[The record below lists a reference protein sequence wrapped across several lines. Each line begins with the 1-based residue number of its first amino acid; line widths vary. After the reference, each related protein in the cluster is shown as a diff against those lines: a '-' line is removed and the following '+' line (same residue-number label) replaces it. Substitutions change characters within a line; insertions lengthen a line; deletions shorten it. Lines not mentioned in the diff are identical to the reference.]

1 MEFYMKNRILTLILV
16 AALSNAQEDT
26 QQENQNNDAIQSNT
40 PIEEVVVAVSFI
52 PDEKRDTSEISSTL
66 SSESMSIAG
75 DSEASDAL
83 KRVTGLSLVKGKYV
97 YVRGL
102 GERYSSA
109 LLNGVL
115 LPSPEPLKRVVPFD
129 IFPTSILDNVLVQ
142 KTYSAQYPGE
152 FGGGVIDMR
161 TKLIPNEEFYEL
173 SVSTSYDS
181 LATGTEGDIMAG
193 YDDDWTGFDTG
204 YRDLPESLAPL
215 YENSD
220 FISLATA
227 SYFEIQSAAQGFSGQ
242 WLPEKEEFAADI
254 GFDFAYGNSF
264 RLENYGNLGVIIS
277 AGYDSSNDYQPDISR
292 TNYSRG
298 TGDALVAMDQY
309 EVKKSN
315 KQVDTNLLTTI
326 GWDINNQNY
335 LQFTG
340 LIVRKTDN
348 RLTVSEGRN
357 VEADFNERRT
367 KMEWVERSIT
377 SSTLSGKHDFDNG
390 LSIDWRTSFATGK
403 RNSPFERE
411 YFYEFQN
418 GAYEFSRRQDSNYTN
433 FSWLNDNSNE
443 TAIDFMY
450 PIETDNIIANFKF
463 GLKTLEKERDTDVK
477 RYAFLP
483 DFTNGALFADRDF
496 RRQPINVIMNPQNF
510 RYDRTGLVL
519 TELSLN
525 TDRYEGEMTVDA
537 WYVSFESDITE
548 KLSVSIGARNEE
560 SLLETN
566 TLTFFGGSDV
576 VQSTDELDKLLPA
589 LTATYQLNESMQ
601 VRFGMSETISRPM
614 FREMSPVLFV
624 NFETDRLERGFEGI
638 KSSEIENLDLRYEW
652 YFGFDEFLT
661 ISYFTKDFINP
672 IEQVLEAAATSSYVS
687 YRNALS
693 AELQGAE
700 FEFQKQFGELISG
713 YDFFGKINYTVT
725 DSNAITNPEF
735 ITLSSYD
742 DRPLVGQ
749 PDNILNIQFGYY
761 GSDDSRLSVIYNDV
775 GNRIRELGSDVI
787 PNVMEDLPET
797 LDMVYNKTFRAYDGN
812 LDLTVKLRNLLEEP
826 YEALQGDAVYESYS
840 TSSSISIGLKYSY

>member
-1 MEFYMKNRILTLILV
+1 MKNKILALIFIT
-16 AALSNAQEDT
+16 ALGYAQEDA
-26 QQENQNNDAIQSNT
+26 QQENQNNNAIQSNT

-173 SVSTSYDS
+173 SVSTTYDS

-377 SSTLSGKHDFDNG
+377 SSTLSGEHDFDNG

-725 DSNAITNPEF
+725 DSNAVTNPEF

-775 GNRIRELGSDVI
+775 GKRIRELGSDVI

-797 LDMVYNKTFRAYDGN
+797 LDMVYKKTFRAFDGN
-812 LDLTVKLRNLLEEP
+812 LDLTIKLRNLLEEP
-826 YEALQGDAVYESYS
+826 YEALQGDRVFETYS

>member
-1 MEFYMKNRILTLILV
+1 MKNKILALIFIT
-16 AALSNAQEDT
+16 ALFYAQEDA
-26 QQENQNNDAIQSNT
+26 QQENQNNNAIQSNT

-173 SVSTSYDS
+173 SVSTTYDS

-725 DSNAITNPEF
+725 DSNAVTNPEF

-775 GNRIRELGSDVI
+775 GKRIRELGSDVI

-797 LDMVYNKTFRAYDGN
+797 LDMVYKKTFRAFDGN
-812 LDLTVKLRNLLEEP
+812 LDLTIKLRNLLEEP
-826 YEALQGDAVYESYS
+826 YEALQGDRVFETYS

>member
-1 MEFYMKNRILTLILV
+1 MKNKILALIFIT
-16 AALSNAQEDT
+16 ALSYAQEDA
-26 QQENQNNDAIQSNT
+26 QQENQNNNAIQSDT

-173 SVSTSYDS
+173 SVSTTYDS

-725 DSNAITNPEF
+725 DSNAVTNPEF

-775 GNRIRELGSDVI
+775 GKRIRELGSDVI

-797 LDMVYNKTFRAYDGN
+797 LDMVYKKTFRAFDGN
-812 LDLTVKLRNLLEEP
+812 LDLTIKLRNLLEEP
-826 YEALQGDAVYESYS
+826 YEALQGDRVFETYS

>member
-1 MEFYMKNRILTLILV
+1 MKNKILALIFIT
-16 AALSNAQEDT
+16 ALSYAQEDA
-26 QQENQNNDAIQSNT
+26 QQENQNNNAIQSNT

-215 YENSD
+215 YQNSD
-220 FISLATA
+220 FISLASA
-227 SYFEIQSAAQGFSGQ
+227 SYFEIQSAAQGFPGQ
-242 WLPEKEEFAADI
+242 WLPEKEEFAPDF

-277 AGYDSSNDYQPDISR
+277 AGYDTANDYQPDISR

-315 KQVDTNLLTTI
+315 KQVDSNLLTTI

-377 SSTLSGKHDFDNG
+377 SSTLSGKHDFNNG

-411 YFYEFQN
+411 YFYEFQD

-450 PIETDNIIANFKF
+450 PIETANIIANFKF

-483 DFTNGALFADRDF
+483 DFTNGALFADRNF
-496 RRQPINVIMNPQNF
+496 RRQPINVIMDPQNF

-537 WYVSFESDITE
+537 WYMSVESDITE
-548 KLSVSIGARNEE
+548 KFSISIGARNEE

-761 GSDDSRLSVIYNDV
+761 GSDDSRLSLIYNDV

>member
-1 MEFYMKNRILTLILV
+1 MKNKILALIFIT
-16 AALSNAQEDT
+16 ALFYAQEDA
-26 QQENQNNDAIQSNT
+26 QQENQNNNAIQSNT

-725 DSNAITNPEF
+725 DSNAVTNPEF

-775 GNRIRELGSDVI
+775 GKRIRELGSDVI

-797 LDMVYNKTFRAYDGN
+797 LDMVYKKTFRAFDGN
-812 LDLTVKLRNLLEEP
+812 LDLTIKLRNLLEEP
-826 YEALQGDAVYESYS
+826 YEALQGDRVFETYS

>member
-1 MEFYMKNRILTLILV
+1 MKNKILALIFIT
-16 AALSNAQEDT
+16 ALSYAQEDA
-26 QQENQNNDAIQSNT
+26 QQENQNNNAIQSNT

-173 SVSTSYDS
+173 SVSTTYDS

-725 DSNAITNPEF
+725 DSNAVTNPEF

-797 LDMVYNKTFRAYDGN
+797 LDMVYKKTFRAFDGN
-812 LDLTVKLRNLLEEP
+812 LDLTIKLRNLLEEP
-826 YEALQGDAVYESYS
+826 YEALQGDRVFETYS

>member
-1 MEFYMKNRILTLILV
+1 MKNKILALIFIT
-16 AALSNAQEDT
+16 ALSYAQEDA
-26 QQENQNNDAIQSNT
+26 QQENQNNNAIQSNT

-161 TKLIPNEEFYEL
+161 TKLLPNEEFYEL
-173 SVSTSYDS
+173 SVSTTYDS

-725 DSNAITNPEF
+725 DSNAVTNPEF

-775 GNRIRELGSDVI
+775 GKRIRELGSDVI

-797 LDMVYNKTFRAYDGN
+797 LDMVYKKTFRAFDGN
-812 LDLTVKLRNLLEEP
+812 LDLTIKLRNLLEEP
-826 YEALQGDAVYESYS
+826 YEALQGDRVFETYS

>member
-1 MEFYMKNRILTLILV
+1 MKNKILALIFIT
-16 AALSNAQEDT
+16 ALSYAQEDA
-26 QQENQNNDAIQSNT
+26 QEENQNNNAIQSNT

-173 SVSTSYDS
+173 SVSTTYDS

-277 AGYDSSNDYQPDISR
+277 AGYDTSNDYQPDISR

-725 DSNAITNPEF
+725 DSNAVTNPEF

-775 GNRIRELGSDVI
+775 GKRIRELGSDVI

-797 LDMVYNKTFRAYDGN
+797 LDMVYKKTFRAFDGN
-812 LDLTVKLRNLLEEP
+812 LDLTIKLRNLLEEP
-826 YEALQGDAVYESYS
+826 YEALQGDRVFETYS

>member
-1 MEFYMKNRILTLILV
+1 MKNKILALIFIT
-16 AALSNAQEDT
+16 ALGYAQEDA
-26 QQENQNNDAIQSNT
+26 QQENQNNNAIQSNT

-161 TKLIPNEEFYEL
+161 TKLLPNEEFYEL
-173 SVSTSYDS
+173 SVSTTYDS

-725 DSNAITNPEF
+725 DSNAVTNPEF

-775 GNRIRELGSDVI
+775 GKRIRELGSDVI

-797 LDMVYNKTFRAYDGN
+797 LDMVYKKTFRAFDGN
-812 LDLTVKLRNLLEEP
+812 LDLTIKLRNLLEEP
-826 YEALQGDAVYESYS
+826 YEALQGDRVFETYS

>member
-1 MEFYMKNRILTLILV
+1 MKNKILALIFIT
-16 AALSNAQEDT
+16 ALSYAQEDA
-26 QQENQNNDAIQSNT
+26 QEENQNNNAIQSDT

-173 SVSTSYDS
+173 SVSTTYDS

-725 DSNAITNPEF
+725 DSNAVTNPEF

-775 GNRIRELGSDVI
+775 GKRIRELGSDVI

-797 LDMVYNKTFRAYDGN
+797 LDMVYKKTFRAFDGN
-812 LDLTVKLRNLLEEP
+812 LDLTIKLRNLLEEP
-826 YEALQGDAVYESYS
+826 YEALQGDRVFETYS

>member
-1 MEFYMKNRILTLILV
+1 MKNKILALIFIT
-16 AALSNAQEDT
+16 ALSYAQEDA
-26 QQENQNNDAIQSNT
+26 QQENQNNNAIQSNT

-173 SVSTSYDS
+173 SVSTTYDS

-725 DSNAITNPEF
+725 DSNAVTNPEF
-735 ITLSSYD
+735 VTLSSYD

-797 LDMVYNKTFRAYDGN
+797 LDMVYKKTFRAFDGN
-812 LDLTVKLRNLLEEP
+812 LDLSIKLRNLLEEP
-826 YEALQGDAVYESYS
+826 YEALQGDRVFETYS

>member
-1 MEFYMKNRILTLILV
+1 MKNKILALIFIT
-16 AALSNAQEDT
+16 ALSYAQEDA
-26 QQENQNNDAIQSNT
+26 QQENQNNNAIQSNT

-173 SVSTSYDS
+173 SVSTTYDS

-725 DSNAITNPEF
+725 DSNAVTNPEF

-775 GNRIRELGSDVI
+775 GKRIRELGSDVI

-797 LDMVYNKTFRAYDGN
+797 LDMVYKKTFRAFDGN
-812 LDLTVKLRNLLEEP
+812 LDLTIKLRNLLEEP
-826 YEALQGDAVYESYS
+826 YEALQGDRVFETYS

>member
-1 MEFYMKNRILTLILV
+1 MKNRILTLILV

-173 SVSTSYDS
+173 SVSTTYDS

-725 DSNAITNPEF
+725 DSNAVTNPEF

-775 GNRIRELGSDVI
+775 GKRIRELGSDVI

-797 LDMVYNKTFRAYDGN
+797 LDMVYKKTFRAFDGN
-812 LDLTVKLRNLLEEP
+812 LDLTIKLRNLLEEP
-826 YEALQGDAVYESYS
+826 YEALQGDRVFETYS

>member
-1 MEFYMKNRILTLILV
+1 MKNKILALIFIT
-16 AALSNAQEDT
+16 ALSYAQEDA
-26 QQENQNNDAIQSNT
+26 QQENQNNNAIQSNT

-173 SVSTSYDS
+173 SVSTTYDS

-220 FISLATA
+220 CISLATA

-725 DSNAITNPEF
+725 DSNAVTNPEF

-775 GNRIRELGSDVI
+775 GKRIRELGSDVI

-797 LDMVYNKTFRAYDGN
+797 LDMVYKKTFRAFDGN
-812 LDLTVKLRNLLEEP
+812 LDLTIKLRNLLEEP
-826 YEALQGDAVYESYS
+826 YEALQGDRVFETYS

>member
-1 MEFYMKNRILTLILV
+1 MKNKILALIFIT
-16 AALSNAQEDT
+16 ALGYAQEDA
-26 QQENQNNDAIQSNT
+26 QQENQNNNAIQSNT

-173 SVSTSYDS
+173 SVSTTYDS

-367 KMEWVERSIT
+367 KMDWVERSIT

-725 DSNAITNPEF
+725 DSNAVTNPEF

-775 GNRIRELGSDVI
+775 GKRIRELGSDVI

-797 LDMVYNKTFRAYDGN
+797 LDMVYKKTFRAFDGN
-812 LDLTVKLRNLLEEP
+812 LDLTIKLRNLLEEP
-826 YEALQGDAVYESYS
+826 YEALQGDRVFETYS

>member
-1 MEFYMKNRILTLILV
+1 MKNKILALIFIT
-16 AALSNAQEDT
+16 ALCYAQEDA
-26 QQENQNNDAIQSNT
+26 QQENQNNNAIQSNT

-173 SVSTSYDS
+173 SVSTTYDS

-725 DSNAITNPEF
+725 DSNAVTNPEF

-797 LDMVYNKTFRAYDGN
+797 LDMVYKKTFRAFDGS
-812 LDLTVKLRNLLEEP
+812 LDLTLKLRNLLEEP
-826 YEALQGDAVYESYS
+826 YEALQGDKVFETY
-840 TSSSISIGLKYSY
+840 SSSSSFSIGLKYTY

>member
-1 MEFYMKNRILTLILV
+1 MKNKILALIFIT
-16 AALSNAQEDT
+16 ALSYAQEDA
-26 QQENQNNDAIQSNT
+26 QQENQNNNAIQSNT

-173 SVSTSYDS
+173 SVSTTYDS
-181 LATGTEGDIMAG
+181 LATGTEGDIMSG

-725 DSNAITNPEF
+725 DSNAVTNPEF

-797 LDMVYNKTFRAYDGN
+797 LDMVYKKTFRAFDGN
-812 LDLTVKLRNLLEEP
+812 LDLTIKLRNLLEEP
-826 YEALQGDAVYESYS
+826 YEALQGDRVYETYS

>member
-1 MEFYMKNRILTLILV
+1 MKNKILALIFIT
-16 AALSNAQEDT
+16 ALSYAQEDA
-26 QQENQNNDAIQSNT
+26 QQENQNNNAIQSNT

-173 SVSTSYDS
+173 SVSTTYDS

-725 DSNAITNPEF
+725 DSNAVTNPEF

-797 LDMVYNKTFRAYDGN
+797 LDMVYKKTFRAFDGN
-812 LDLTVKLRNLLEEP
+812 LDLSIKLRNLLEEP
-826 YEALQGDAVYESYS
+826 YEALQGDRVFETYS

>member
-1 MEFYMKNRILTLILV
+1 MKNKILALIFIT
-16 AALSNAQEDT
+16 ALSYAQEDA
-26 QQENQNNDAIQSNT
+26 QEENQNNNAIQSNT

-173 SVSTSYDS
+173 SVSTTYDS

-725 DSNAITNPEF
+725 DSNAVTNPEF

-775 GNRIRELGSDVI
+775 GKRIRELGSDVI

-797 LDMVYNKTFRAYDGN
+797 LDMVYKKTFRAFDGN
-812 LDLTVKLRNLLEEP
+812 LDLTIKLRNLLEEP
-826 YEALQGDAVYESYS
+826 YEALQGDRVFETYS

>member
-1 MEFYMKNRILTLILV
+1 MKNKILALIFIT
-16 AALSNAQEDT
+16 ALSYAQEDA
-26 QQENQNNDAIQSNT
+26 QEENQNNNAIQSNT

-173 SVSTSYDS
+173 SVSTTYDS

-725 DSNAITNPEF
+725 DSNAVTNPEF

-797 LDMVYNKTFRAYDGN
+797 LDMVYKKTFRAFDGN
-812 LDLTVKLRNLLEEP
+812 LDLTIKLRNLLEEP
-826 YEALQGDAVYESYS
+826 YEALQGDRVFETYS

>member
-1 MEFYMKNRILTLILV
+1 MKNKILALIFIT
-16 AALSNAQEDT
+16 ALSYAQEDA
-26 QQENQNNDAIQSNT
+26 QQENQNNNAIQSNT

-173 SVSTSYDS
+173 SVSTTYDS

-560 SLLETN
+560 SILETN

-725 DSNAITNPEF
+725 DSNAVTNPEF

-797 LDMVYNKTFRAYDGN
+797 LDMVYKKTFRAFDGN
-812 LDLTVKLRNLLEEP
+812 LDLTIKLRNLLEEP
-826 YEALQGDAVYESYS
+826 YEALQGDRVFETYS

>member
-1 MEFYMKNRILTLILV
+1 MKNKILALIFIT
-16 AALSNAQEDT
+16 ALSYAQEDA
-26 QQENQNNDAIQSNT
+26 QQENQNNNAIQSNT

-173 SVSTSYDS
+173 SVSTTYDS

-525 TDRYEGEMTVDA
+525 TDRDEGEMTVDA
-537 WYVSFESDITE
+537 WYVSLESDITE

-725 DSNAITNPEF
+725 DSNAVTNPEF

-775 GNRIRELGSDVI
+775 GKRIRELGSDVI

-797 LDMVYNKTFRAYDGN
+797 LDMVYKKTFRAFDGN
-812 LDLTVKLRNLLEEP
+812 LDLTIKLRNLLEEP
-826 YEALQGDAVYESYS
+826 YEALQGDRVFETYS

>member
-1 MEFYMKNRILTLILV
+1 MKNKILALIFIT
-16 AALSNAQEDT
+16 ALSYAQEDA
-26 QQENQNNDAIQSNT
+26 QQENQNNNAIQSNT

-161 TKLIPNEEFYEL
+161 TKLLPNEEFYEL
-173 SVSTSYDS
+173 SVSTTYDS

-390 LSIDWRTSFATGK
+390 FSIDWRTSFATGK

-725 DSNAITNPEF
+725 DSNAVTNPEF

-775 GNRIRELGSDVI
+775 GKRIRELGSDVI

-797 LDMVYNKTFRAYDGN
+797 LDMVYKKTFRAFDGN
-812 LDLTVKLRNLLEEP
+812 LDLTIKLRNLLEEP
-826 YEALQGDAVYESYS
+826 YEALQGDRVFETYS

>member
-1 MEFYMKNRILTLILV
+1 MKNKILALIFIT
-16 AALSNAQEDT
+16 ALSYAQEDA
-26 QQENQNNDAIQSNT
+26 QQENQNNNAIQSNT

-173 SVSTSYDS
+173 SVSTTYDS

-193 YDDDWTGFDTG
+193 DDDDWTGFDTG

-725 DSNAITNPEF
+725 DSNAVTNPEF

-775 GNRIRELGSDVI
+775 GKRIRELGSDVI

-797 LDMVYNKTFRAYDGN
+797 LDMVYKKTFRAFDGN
-812 LDLTVKLRNLLEEP
+812 LDLTIKLRNLLEEP
-826 YEALQGDAVYESYS
+826 YEALQGDRVFETYS

>member
-1 MEFYMKNRILTLILV
+1 MKNKILALIFIT
-16 AALSNAQEDT
+16 ALGYAQEDA
-26 QQENQNNDAIQSNT
+26 QQENQNNNAIQSNT

-173 SVSTSYDS
+173 SVSTTYDS

-725 DSNAITNPEF
+725 DSNAVTNPEF

-797 LDMVYNKTFRAYDGN
+797 LDMVYKKTFRAFDGN
-812 LDLTVKLRNLLEEP
+812 LDLTIKLRNLLEEP
-826 YEALQGDAVYESYS
+826 YEALQGDRVFETYS

>member
-1 MEFYMKNRILTLILV
+1 MKNKILALIFIT
-16 AALSNAQEDT
+16 ALGYAQEDA
-26 QQENQNNDAIQSNT
+26 QQENQNNNAIQSNT

-173 SVSTSYDS
+173 SVSTTYDS

-725 DSNAITNPEF
+725 DSNAVTNPEF

-775 GNRIRELGSDVI
+775 GKRIRELGSDVI

-797 LDMVYNKTFRAYDGN
+797 LDMVYKKTFRAFDGN
-812 LDLTVKLRNLLEEP
+812 LDLTIKLRNLLEEP
-826 YEALQGDAVYESYS
+826 YEALQGDRVFETYS